1 VAARSDTSEAVPSS
15 LVARV
20 VNHLTVDD
28 AGLAA
33 LRTPI
38 TALIAEVAAGDD
50 TFAAREGPVRNYRRT
65 LVVTDGDG
73 GLLAVTEEI
82 RFRLAV
88 PFFAFLFLP
97 VIRRQLRRP
106 AALTAPI
113 PPPSTVQPW
122 WAPPDRFDARA
133 STVLALLCVL
143 ALVGGYLGTLISQT
157 ITFAADRFDA
167 DEAAQGLTLALVRIG
182 VLLALVITA
191 VSDRRGRRLLLL
203 GTATAAVLVAATG
216 AAAPSLAWLGVSQ
229 TVARGLSTAL
239 GLLIG
244 IIAAEELPAGSRAY
258 GVSVLALTA
267 GLGAGVCVWVLPLAD
282 LGPDG
287 WRVLYVIPL
296 LSLPLIVRVGRMLPE
311 SRRFHEH
318 LHEAPVPADRGR
330 LRLLALAGFLA
341 SLFLAPASQFQNEFL
356 RSERGFSAARITAF
370 TLLTSTPAGIGVA
383 VGGRLSDV
391 RGRRKVAAVGLL
403 GGVGFTVAAYLV
415 AGWPLWA
422 FSAIGSIV
430 AAATVPALGVYGPE
444 LFPTSQRGRANGLI
458 TLVGV
463 AGSSA
468 GLLLAG
474 YLARELGN
482 LGAAMAVLAI
492 GPLALAVLV
501 LTRFPET
508 ARKELEELNPGDAHP
523 AGAPSQRDR

>member
-1 VAARSDTSEAVPSS
+1 
-15 LVARV
+15 VARV
-20 VNHLTVDD
+20 VNHLSVDEAGLERLRTPRVQLIAERQEGPDRFVLDQGPVRSYERTLTVDD
-28 AGLAA
+28 GEEPA
-33 LRTPI
+33 T
-38 TALIAEVAAGDD
+38 
-50 TFAAREGPVRNYRRT
+50 YR
-65 LVVTDGDG
+65 
-73 GLLAVTEEI
+73 VTEEV

-88 PFFAFLFLP
+88 PFFGFLFLP
-97 VIRRQLRRP
+97 VVRQQLKRP
-106 AALTAPI
+106 SELTAPL
-113 PPPSTVQPW
+113 PPARSVQPW

-157 ITFAADRFDA
+157 ITFAAERFDA

-182 VLLALVITA
+182 VLLAVVITA
-191 VSDRRGRRLLLL
+191 LSDRKGRRVLLVA
-203 GTATAAVLVAATG
+203 TAVAAVLAAATG
-216 AAAPSLAWLGVSQ
+216 ALAPSLAWLGVSQ

-244 IIAAEELPAGSRAY
+244 IVAAEELPAGSRAY

-267 GLGAGVCVWVLPLAD
+267 GLGAGMCVWALPLAD

-287 WRVLYVIPL
+287 WRILYVIPL
-296 LSLPLIVRVGRMLPE
+296 ASLPLVMVVSRLLPE
-311 SRRFHEH
+311 SQRFHAH
-318 LHEAPVPADRGR
+318 LHEAASPADPRR
-330 LRLLALAGFLA
+330 LRLLAVSGFLG

-356 RSERGFSAARITAF
+356 RAERGFSAARITLF
-370 TLLTSTPAGIGVA
+370 TLLTTTPAGIGVA
-383 VGGRLSDV
+383 VGGRLADV

-422 FSAIGSIV
+422 FSTMGSII

-444 LFPTSQRGRANGLI
+444 LFPTRQRGRANGLI
-458 TLVGV
+458 TVVGV

-474 YLARELGN
+474 YLARELGS
-482 LGAAMAVLAI
+482 LGAAMAVLAV
-492 GPLALAVLV
+492 GPIMLVVLII
-501 LTRFPET
+501 TRFPET
-508 ARKELEELNPGDAHP
+508 AHKELEELNPADASSPGDDGVP
-523 AGAPSQRDR
+523 GR